1 MHHLNLTIKR
11 YFLNAALGVLAG
23 GFAYYILGLI
33 PFYPVDFKLFLVLI
47 LFLLWALKPTFGVA
61 ATFLLFLFPIAY
73 NSITLLFLFIAFIIL
88 IAIIDSSS
96 VAPYGFFI
104 LTAATIC
111 VIQPK
116 LAFLVLLLPVL
127 VGFMGIRRGMIMG
140 AITAFWVQSLAC
152 LMGKPNVGL
161 LFTPAGTRPMIT
173 LHTWPLT
180 SLLDVSWINA
190 YANVVSLDSR
200 ITSAL
205 FLPYIKNP
213 MLLIQPA
220 LWALCAG
227 TVAFLISRPIIKK
240 VPAYFTAAVA
250 GVLVLGIGYL
260 VIPALFGLAAPKFSL
275 FILSVL
281 VSTVA
286 AAAVSPGLIRVVP
299 LIHPTDS
306 KAKKPAASVK
316 KTWSDLDGMEE
327 VRVFLEEAMTSQ
339 FAAKSSTLKQGGK
352 NFPSAGV
359 LLFGP
364 PETGMSDLA
373 RLMAHESKATF
384 LSINR
389 NDVFPKYYDVFVSYS
404 TKDKNVADAVVA
416 TLEKNNIR
424 CWYAPRDIKPGSDWG
439 KAVADAIKASK
450 LFLLI
455 FSVNSDR
462 SQRVLDEVNY
472 AITNELIVLPF
483 RIENLKPNNA
493 LMLHLSTRHWLD
505 AYETSW
511 EEYLNK
517 LKNTVVSN
525 LLAEPEKENTLL
537 SVENWSQEII
547 PEQEGAND
555 LLVKVFEEACNNR
568 PSVLF
573 VDELEAFL
581 PRQAN
586 PTATDSTTK
595 ELSNTF
601 LEQMDQLA
609 AARGVLVVGATY
621 HPALIDLASFN
632 PGRFERCVY
641 LKPPD
646 QDARCKLLEQ
656 TLWDQP
662 LTLDVDLP
670 KLAGMMERFTRTDI
684 QEVCDEAISQ
694 VHQIN
699 NSRSNPIKMTDLVA
713 IVKSKRPTFSG
724 ELLKEYE
731 QFADQHCQQPSNRS
745 GKEEVPDQ

>member
-1 MHHLNLTIKR
+1 MHRLNLTIKK
-11 YFLNAALGVLAG
+11 YILNAALGILSG

-33 PFYPVDFKLFLVLI
+33 PFYPVDLKLFLVFI

-61 ATFLLFLFPIAY
+61 ATLLLFLFPIAY
-73 NSITLLFLFIAFIIL
+73 NSVTLLFLFIAFIIL

-96 VAPYGFFI
+96 IGPYGFFI
-104 LTAATIC
+104 LAAAVIC

-127 VGFMGIRRGMIMG
+127 AGFMGMRRGMIMG
-140 AITAFWVQSLAC
+140 AVTACWVQALAC
-152 LMGKPNVGL
+152 LMGRPDVGL
-161 LFTPAGTRPMIT
+161 LFTPAATKPLIT
-173 LHTWPLT
+173 LHMWPLT

-200 ITSAL
+200 ITSAF
-205 FLPYIKNP
+205 FLPYLKNP
-213 MLLIQPA
+213 IFLIQLA

-227 TVAFLISRPIIKK
+227 VVAFLISRPIVKK
-240 VPAYFTAAVA
+240 VPPYFTAVVA

-260 VIPALFGLAAPKFSL
+260 VIPALFGLVAPKFSL

-281 VSTVA
+281 VSAVV

-299 LIHPTDS
+299 LILPADS
-306 KAKKPAASVK
+306 KAKKPTAGVK

-327 VRVFLEEAMTSQ
+327 VRVFLKEAMASQ
-339 FAAKSSTLKQGGK
+339 LGAKPSALKQGGQ
-352 NFPSAGV
+352 NSPAAGV

-373 RLMAHESKATF
+373 RVMAHESKATF

-472 AITNELIVLPF
+472 AITNELTVLPF

-525 LLAEPEKENTLL
+525 LLAEPEKEESL
-537 SVENWSQEII
+537 SSTENWSQEII

-555 LLVKVFEEACNNR
+555 LLVKVFEEARNNR
-568 PSVLF
+568 PAVLF

-581 PRQAN
+581 PRQTN
-586 PTATDSTTK
+586 PTASDSTAK
-595 ELSNTF
+595 ELGNTF
-601 LEQMDQLA
+601 LEQVDQLA
-609 AARGVLVVGATY
+609 AARGVLVVGATH

-632 PGRFERCVY
+632 PGRFERCIY

-646 QDARCKLLEQ
+646 QNTRCKLLEQ
-656 TLWDQP
+656 TLWEQP
-662 LTLDVDLP
+662 LALDVDLP
-670 KLAGMMERFTRTDI
+670 KLAGLMERFTRTDI

-694 VHQIN
+694 VRQIN
-699 NSRSNPIKMTDLVA
+699 NSRSKPITMMDLVA

-731 QFADQHCQQPSNRS
+731 QFAGQHCQRPSKEP
-745 GKEEVPDQ
+745 GKEEAPSQ